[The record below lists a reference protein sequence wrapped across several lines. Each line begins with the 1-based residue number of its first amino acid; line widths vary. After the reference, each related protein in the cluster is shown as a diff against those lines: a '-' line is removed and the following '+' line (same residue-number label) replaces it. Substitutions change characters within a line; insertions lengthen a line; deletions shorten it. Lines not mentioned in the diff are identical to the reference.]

1 MTRNPITHPITNQE
15 FLKSPLYEP
24 LQPYLWVQDKDKP
37 TDYARASA
45 YRLAN
50 PSWLVQDPVRLS
62 KILGIPCKSI
72 TVSAPRGLPELSL
85 THATN
90 ATNAINGVR
99 NIRGRRSYT
108 QLISLCF
115 IRIDLLVYLRAIAL
129 GVIPHGVNRNDIPK
143 GTLSKLY
150 LTGQGAYADQTGDTD
165 YEYYGM
171 NSGTTGNAGG
181 TNSSIVYDDT
191 LSTVLQTGDLSIL
204 TNRIK
209 SLVDP
214 SGPYYLAT
222 ERAKPHMLWFFYN
235 SSKAGVPMV
244 KDALSILDAH
254 AGLLEKQ
261 NREIFTSLGNS
272 NSDYHRYS
280 EGNHNHN
287 TPGIV
292 KILEAQRTQGKTG
305 QGIPNLCH
313 FIPHTLIRFLVED
326 VINKKDIHNRLGM
339 GLQSNPTE
347 VVLRN
352 CVTLL
357 QKIGNQ
363 GPQFAK
369 RLMQQNLFV
378 ESLGSSLAPLYTVP
392 ARSLPGKTP
401 TNLTEL
407 SEELTKAFGATLDR
421 GINERYPTMAS
432 LGMQSL
438 SRYNSCLWI
447 PRNIAADM
455 IADEIEGEL
464 RLL

>member
-1 MTRNPITHPITNQE
+1 MTRNPVTRNPITHPITNQE
-15 FLKSPLYEP
+15 FLKSPLYAP

-37 TDYARASA
+37 TDYARAGA

-72 TVSAPRGLPELSL
+72 TVSAPNGLPELSR
-85 THATN
+85 THAHVTN
-90 ATNAINGVR
+90 AHVTNAHVTNAHGVR
-99 NIRGRRSYT
+99 NIRGRRAYT

-115 IRIDLLVYLRAIAL
+115 IRIDLLIYLRAIAL
-129 GVIPHGVNRNDIPK
+129 GVIPHGVNRNDIPQ

-150 LTGQGAYADQTGDTD
+150 LEGQGVYANQRGDTD
-165 YEYYGM
+165 YDYFGLPTK
-171 NSGTTGNAGG
+171 SP
-181 TNSSIVYDDT
+181 NSSLVYDDT

-209 SLVDP
+209 SLTDP
-214 SGPYYLAT
+214 NGPYYLAT

-235 SSKAGVPMV
+235 SSKAGVPIA

-254 AGLLEKQ
+254 AGLLEQQ
-261 NREIFTSLGNS
+261 NREIYSSLGQLS
-272 NSDYHRYS
+272 QL
-280 EGNHNHN
+280 GQ
-287 TPGIV
+287 PGLS
-292 KILEAQRTQGKTG
+292 KILEAQRAQGKTG
-305 QGIPNLCH
+305 QGLPNLCH
-313 FIPHTLIRFLVED
+313 FIPHSLIRFLVED
-326 VINKKDIHNRLGM
+326 VLAKKDIHNRLGM
-339 GLQSNPTE
+339 GLQSNPAA

-352 CVTLL
+352 CVSLL
-357 QKIGNQ
+357 QKISNQ

-407 SEELTKAFGATLDR
+407 SEELTKAFGAALDR

-438 SRYNSCLWI
+438 SRYNSCFWI

-455 IADEIEGEL
+455 IADEIECSIRSL
-464 RLL
+464 

>member
-15 FLKSPLYEP
+15 FLKSPLYAP

-72 TVSAPRGLPELSL
+72 TVSAPNGLPELSR
-85 THATN
+85 THAHVTN
-90 ATNAINGVR
+90 AHVTNAMRVS
-99 NIRGRRSYT
+99 NIRGRRAYT

-115 IRIDLLVYLRAIAL
+115 IRIDLLIYLRAIAL
-129 GVIPHGVNRNDIPK
+129 GVIPHGVNRNDIPQ

-150 LTGQGAYADQTGDTD
+150 LTGQGVYANQRSDTD
-165 YEYYGM
+165 YDYFGLPAK
-171 NSGTTGNAGG
+171 SP
-181 TNSSIVYDDT
+181 NSSIVYDDT

-204 TNRIK
+204 TKRIK
-209 SLVDP
+209 SLTDP
-214 SGPYYLAT
+214 NGPYYLAT

-235 SSKAGVPMV
+235 SSKAGVPIA

-254 AGLLEKQ
+254 AGLLEQQ
-261 NREIFTSLGNS
+261 NREIYNFINLGNS
-272 NSDYHRYS
+272 THVRESSY
-280 EGNHNHN
+280 
-287 TPGIV
+287 PGLIEIV
-292 KILEAQRTQGKTG
+292 KAQRAQGKTG
-305 QGIPNLCH
+305 QGLPNLCH
-313 FIPHTLIRFLVED
+313 FIPHSLIRFLVED
-326 VINKKDIHNRLGM
+326 VLAKKDIHNRLGM

-352 CVTLL
+352 CVSLL
-357 QKIGNQ
+357 QKISNQ
-363 GPQFAK
+363 GPQFSK
-369 RLMQQNLFV
+369 RLMQQNFCV

-407 SEELTKAFGATLDR
+407 SEELTKAFGAALDR

-438 SRYNSCLWI
+438 SRYNSCFWI

-455 IADEIEGEL
+455 IADEIECSIRSL
-464 RLL
+464 